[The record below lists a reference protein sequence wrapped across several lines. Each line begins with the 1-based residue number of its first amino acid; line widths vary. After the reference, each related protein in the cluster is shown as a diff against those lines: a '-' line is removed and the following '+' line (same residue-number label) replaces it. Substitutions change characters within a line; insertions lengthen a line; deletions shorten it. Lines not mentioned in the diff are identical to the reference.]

1 MSTGRFYYNQ
11 NPALLRWA
19 LTNPLTRVTYSPLS
33 PRKPDFDMVVD
44 LMVETGVLE
53 KRIEF
58 EEYTELRFAESSQI
72 QTAWK
77 YEPGSGSA
85 R

>member
-1 MSTGRFYYNQ
+1 M
-11 NPALLRWA
+11 
-19 LTNPLTRVTYSPLS
+19 TYSPLS